1 MDRFEILKEIAPM
14 DWLIV
19 AMLYHGLGVTDI
31 ATKLDVSR
39 QTVYRAPNN
48 VEQLLL
54 KLNLLDITV
63 KPE

>member
-14 DWLIV
+14 DWLIL

-31 ATKLDVSR
+31 ATKLGVSR